1 MDSSR
6 DSNISSATLNQ
17 KKKKKTQ
24 INVIQEFIMNMSKTP
39 HTHTQKEGRKRRL
52 PERKEELEEAK
63 PVIRKKEKRKK

>member
-17 KKKKKTQ
+17 KKKKPQ